1 MIEEIQEVIV
11 IKKYKTSDG
20 KIYTELKDAE
30 RNEGLL
36 NGTVKVCNLC
46 DGSGETPDAEWR
58 YFYRCSKCNG
68 SGYLKKKVV
77 WE

>member
-46 DGSGETPDAEWR
+46 DGSGETPDA
-58 YFYRCSKCNG
+58 
-68 SGYLKKKVV
+68 
-77 WE
+77 